1 MYNNVGL
8 TKSRLEKNDEFYTP
22 YEVIEKEVEF
32 HKDRF
37 IGKTVFCNCDNPHTS
52 NFATFFIKNFELL
65 KIKRL
70 ICIGYDENNN
80 GVLFDTDNCLTIGGL
95 GSMPTLKL
103 NTGGDFRSEESLS
116 YLKQADIVVTNP
128 PFSLFR
134 DLFQLL
140 TDYQKEFLIMG
151 NLNAVDYKVV
161 FPFIKNGDVRLG
173 DSIHSGDTKF
183 YVPDNYSLNA
193 STCGIDSNGRKYIR
207 VKGIR
212 WFTTF
217 PYSNHMIILPLLN
230 NYYGNESYYPKY
242 DNYDAININRVRD
255 IPGDYFDIMGVPITY
270 MDKHCPRQFE
280 ILDTALTLPIK
291 PKRLSVGGKEVYKR
305 IFIRRIPK

>member
-37 IGKTVFCNCDNPHTS
+37 VGKTVFCNCDNPHTS
-52 NFATFFIKNFELL
+52 EFTTFFIKNFELL

-70 ICIGYDENNN
+70 ICVGYDENNN

-95 GSMPTLKL
+95 DDMSTLKL
-103 NTGGDFRSEESLS
+103 NTEGGFCSEKSLS

-134 DLFQLL
+134 DFFQLL

-151 NLNAVDYKVV
+151 NLNAVDYKAV
-161 FPFIKNGDVRLG
+161 FHFMKNGTVRFG
-173 DSIHSGDTKF
+173 DSIHSGDVKF
-183 YVPDNYSLNA
+183 YVPDNYDLKA
-193 STCGIDSNGRKYIR
+193 AKCGTDINGKKYIR
-207 VKGIR
+207 VKSVR

-217 PYSNHMIILPLLN
+217 PYNSPPAPLSLTC
-230 NYYGNESYYPKY
+230 NYYGNESNYPKY
-242 DNYDAININRVRD
+242 DNYDAININRVGD
-255 IPGDYFDIMGVPITY
+255 IPGDYFDVMGVPITY
-270 MDKHCPRQFE
+270 MDKHCPSQFE
-280 ILDTALTLPIK
+280 ILDITNTLCIK
-291 PKRLSVGGKEVYKR
+291 PKRLLVGGKEVYKR